1 MRSSWG
7 LGGLDF
13 IGGLRHPLLTMEAA
27 RSAGRPLDSKQGQ
40 PEEKIRYCLYAR
52 KSTEDDEKQALSID
66 SQIKEMLD
74 MAKRDEL
81 EVIEVWRESHSAK
94 DSGQRP
100 VFNKLITNIRKGL
113 FTGILC
119 WAPDRLSRNAGDL
132 GSIVDLMDQKL
143 LLDIRTHGQKFT
155 NSPNEKFLLMILCS
169 QAKLENDHKGEN
181 VKRGLRAKCDMGWRP
196 GMAPLGYVHD
206 QTVKKGQKRILVDQE
221 RAPVIVKMFEKVA
234 YEDYSGRK
242 LLDWFNKEIKFTTR
256 SGCKIALSGIY
267 RILKDTFY
275 YGKFEYPVGSGNW
288 YEGGHEPI
296 ITKDLFIKVQEKLAI
311 TPRRH
316 PGTHEF
322 DFTRL
327 IYCGACDSS
336 ISAEEKFKHQK
347 NGNKHRYVYYHCS
360 KGKDRDC
367 KQPAIR
373 EEELLKQLLY
383 LIDKVDLDELE
394 AQTQIKREVARYR
407 KFSYGILGQDINFE
421 KRSIDVDTRNYAKYI
436 LMEGS
441 KDERRELLLC
451 LKSRLELK
459 GRLISLKISGG
470 I

>member
-1 MRSSWG
+1 METTRSVG
-7 LGGLDF
+7 
-13 IGGLRHPLLTMEAA
+13 
-27 RSAGRPLDSKQGQ
+27 RSLESNQGQ
-40 PEEKIRYCLYAR
+40 PQAKIKYCLYAR

-74 MAKRDEL
+74 MAARDGL
-81 EVIEVWRESHSAK
+81 DIAEVRRESHSAK

-100 VFNKLITNIRKGL
+100 VFNQLILDIRRGL
-113 FTGILC
+113 FTGILS

-143 LLDIRTHGQKFT
+143 LLDIRTHGQKFA

-196 GMAPLGYVHD
+196 SPPPLGYMHD
-206 QTVKKGQKRILVDQE
+206 PTLKKGQKKVLVDPE
-221 RAPVIVKMFEKVA
+221 RAPVMIKAFEKVA
-234 YEDYSGRK
+234 YEGCSGRK

-256 SGCKIALSGIY
+256 GGHRIVLSAIY

-275 YGKFEYPVGSGNW
+275 YGQFEYPIGSGKW
-288 YEGGHEPI
+288 YNGKHEPL
-296 ITKDLFIKVQEKLAI
+296 ITKDLFIKVQEKLAV

-327 IYCGACDSS
+327 IYCGVCGSS
-336 ISAEEKFKHQK
+336 ISAEEKFKNQK

-383 LIDKVDLDELE
+383 LIDKIDLDELE
-394 AQTQIKREVARYR
+394 AQDQIKREVARYR

-421 KRSIDVDTRNYAKYI
+421 RRPIDIDTRNYAKYI

-451 LKSRLELK
+451 LRSRLELK
-459 GRLISLKISGG
+459 DRLISLKIVGTQEPT
-470 I
+470 

>member
-1 MRSSWG
+1 METTRPVGRSLESSQ
-7 LGGLDF
+7 
-13 IGGLRHPLLTMEAA
+13 E
-27 RSAGRPLDSKQGQ
+27 K
-40 PEEKIRYCLYAR
+40 PEVKIKYCLYAR

-66 SQIKEMLD
+66 SQIKEALD
-74 MAKRDEL
+74 LAKQENL
-81 EVIEVWRESHSAK
+81 EVVEIRRESHSAK

-100 VFNKLITNIRKGL
+100 VFAKLLEDIRKGL
-113 FTGILC
+113 FNGILC

-143 LLDIRTHGQKFT
+143 LLDIRTHGQKFANT
-155 NSPNEKFLLMILCS
+155 PNEKFLLMILCS

-196 GMAPLGYVHD
+196 GMAPLGYIHD
-206 QTVKKGQKRILVDQE
+206 KEVQKGQKRILVDAE
-221 RAPVIVKMFEKVA
+221 RAPVIVKMFEKIA
-234 YEDYSGRK
+234 YEDYSGRR

-275 YGKFEYPVGSGNW
+275 YGQFEYPVGGGNW
-288 YEGGHEPI
+288 YDGKHEPL
-296 ITKDLFIKVQEKLAI
+296 ITKDLFIKVQEKLSV

-327 IYCGACDSS
+327 IYCGACGSS
-336 ISAEEKFKHQK
+336 ISAEEKFKYQK

-383 LIDKVDLDELE
+383 LIDKIDLDELE
-394 AQTQIKREVARYR
+394 AQGQIKREVARYR

-421 KRSIDVDTRNYAKYI
+421 KRPIDIDTRNYAKYI
-436 LMEGS
+436 LIEGS
-441 KDERRELLLC
+441 KDEKRELLTC
-451 LKSRLELK
+451 LRSRLELK
-459 GRLISLKISGG
+459 DRLMSLKISGSN
-470 I
+470 